1 MNQDCLKSLEM
12 FLDPSPWV
20 DGKECWLG
28 DGGVDFFLGGGVGG
42 VVGAGEKG
50 RSLFEI

>member
-1 MNQDCLKSLEM
+1 MEKSVGWEM
-12 FLDPSPWV
+12 V
-20 DGKECWLG
+20 
-28 DGGVDFFLGGGVGG
+28 VYIFFLGGGG